1 MDTMQNVITAIAI
14 LGIIIVGLL
23 AVAPSLLDL
32 HLGRDPRRS

>member
-1 MDTMQNVITAIAI
+1 MQSLITAIAI

-32 HLGRDPRRS
+32 QAGRNSRRS